1 VSPAG
6 VYLSAHDHHGTEA
19 MAGSGSFEEFY
30 TGAVGRLLGQ
40 LFPVTGDLHEAEEV
54 VQEAF
59 TRAAARWSRLRDYD
73 VPEAWVRRVAMNLAV
88 DRARSLRRQTRA
100 MVQLRPPPEVPGA
113 SDEALALVEALRTL
127 PIRQRQVLVLHYLV
141 DLPVEQ
147 VAHTLRMPEGTVKSL
162 LSRGRQLLAA
172 KLGEAEE
179 VLYP

>member
-1 VSPAG
+1 
-6 VYLSAHDHHGTEA
+6 

-30 TGAVGRLLGQ
+30 SGAVGRLVGQ

-73 VPEAWVRRVAMNLAV
+73 VPEAWVRRVAMNLAA
-88 DRARSLRRQTRA
+88 DRARGLRRQARA
-100 MVQLRPPPEVPGA
+100 MRKLSPAPEVLGA
-113 SDEALALVEALRTL
+113 SVEALALAEALRGL

-141 DLPVEQ
+141 DLPVDQ

-162 LSRGRQLLAA
+162 LSRGRQMLAS

-179 VLYP
+179 VLYPQ

>member
-1 VSPAG
+1 MPAACADRPG
-6 VYLSAHDHHGTEA
+6 
-19 MAGSGSFEEFY
+19 
-30 TGAVGRLLGQ
+30 
-40 LFPVTGDLHEAEEV
+40 P
-54 VQEAF
+54 
-59 TRAAARWSRLRDYD
+59 WSSS
-73 VPEAWVRRVAMNLAV
+73 VP
-88 DRARSLRRQTRA
+88 RQRC
-100 MVQLRPPPEVPGA
+100 PGA

-141 DLPVEQ
+141 DLPVDQ